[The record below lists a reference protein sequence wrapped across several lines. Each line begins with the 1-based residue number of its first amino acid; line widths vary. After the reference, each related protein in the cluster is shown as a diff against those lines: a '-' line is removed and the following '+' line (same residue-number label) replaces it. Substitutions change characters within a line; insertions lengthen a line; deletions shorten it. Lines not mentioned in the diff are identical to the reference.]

1 MERSSAIPLQAVF
14 LAVGL
19 GFALA
24 ACSAPAPEPSAG
36 PATDS
41 ATTAPDT
48 AGPEAGA
55 ASGSAGPVPADA
67 AEDTP
72 PDQQARC
79 TTDPVQS
86 LVGQE
91 ADEALVAKATAL
103 SRSTSVRVLKPG
115 DAATM
120 DYRGDRLNI
129 LTDEAGVVQS
139 FNCG

>member
-79 TTDPVQS
+79 TTHS
-86 LVGQE
+86 FRRLVLPQ
-91 ADEALVAKATAL
+91 VASCEIRGFGAT
-103 SRSTSVRVLKPG
+103 RST
-115 DAATM
+115 
-120 DYRGDRLNI
+120 RLI
-129 LTDEAGVVQS
+129 PH
-139 FNCG
+139 